1 MLPLESFLETERN
14 FYNALQLYG
23 QPVKMNLESKMSIIC
38 RKKIIKT
45 QKKETKINKMSEFLC
60 HREMGDAK
68 RLSAFRFLLVLT
80 ITPSTYN
87 DRGVTG
93 LNREMQTVCG
103 IASSAAGI
111 GRRIRGVSLITI

>member
-1 MLPLESFLETERN
+1 
-14 FYNALQLYG
+14 
-23 QPVKMNLESKMSIIC
+23 
-38 RKKIIKT
+38 
-45 QKKETKINKMSEFLC
+45 MSEFLC

-111 GRRIRGVSLITI
+111 GRRLRGFRKGGFGDDDDGQLVQL